1 MTNLGPEESWP
12 LYCPF
17 NVRINTSNS
26 TSSSLRR
33 AHASVSERNQ
43 DIILGCALRA
53 FAFAISEKFNCSQL
67 RIVCRNTS
75 RSSGSPALLNGIK
88 AAQRLQDCDRLGCRG
103 VAADA

>member
-1 MTNLGPEESWP
+1 MTNLGPEENWP
-12 LYCPF
+12 HYCVV
-17 NVRINTSNS
+17 NVRTKAAKS

-75 RSSGSPALLNGIK
+75 RSSGSFRGFNNRKTEIK
-88 AAQRLQDCDRLGCRG
+88 ILFRRKET
-103 VAADA
+103 